1 MITSIRNFWYSS
13 PIFYASFCAAA
24 FCFLVD
30 LSIALSRLPRDPL
43 HVLVFRVTFFGAVG
57 LLTGFDADSTAWDP
71 DFEEA
76 AGQGGALD
84 AVAADADGGGLPEE
98 DGVQGADLVFGAE
111 NGQLVGRAVF
121 LMKMGVNQTSRAP
134 GFEEEIQGVA
144 RLLLRSRRCCFPRSI
159 SFR

>member
-13 PIFYASFCAAA
+13 PICFVLRSCH
-24 FCFLVD
+24 FCFLID

-84 AVAADADGGGLPEE
+84 AVAADADAQVTRSGY
-98 DGVQGADLVFGAE
+98 AD
-111 NGQLVGRAVF
+111 
-121 LMKMGVNQTSRAP
+121 
-134 GFEEEIQGVA
+134 
-144 RLLLRSRRCCFPRSI
+144 
-159 SFR
+159 